1 MLHVSEIFLKGCKTT
16 KNVSEHMLKRKK
28 SLLMSKNRIGGN
40 EKLYNEINNRY
51 KVPVYISILQLM

>member
-1 MLHVSEIFLKGCKTT
+1 
-16 KNVSEHMLKRKK
+16 MLKRKK